1 MTARR
6 IATMKPSYIHH
17 KHFISAMDGIHPT
30 AAMLS
35 AVKEADRICSGET
48 SAVAYDSFDD
58 LLADIDAEIAKED
71 SRE

>member
-1 MTARR
+1 MSLASLSSLLQCYPLL
-6 IATMKPSYIHH
+6 MKL
-17 KHFISAMDGIHPT
+17 T
-30 AAMLS
+30 L
-35 AVKEADRICSGET
+35 ICAGKV

>member
-6 IATMKPSYIHH
+6 IATMKPTSYRPHH
-17 KHFISAMDGIHPT
+17 VSSKPFIS

-35 AVKEADRICSGET
+35 AVDEADLICAGKV

-58 LLADIDAEIAKED
+58 LLADIDAEIE
-71 SRE
+71 RI